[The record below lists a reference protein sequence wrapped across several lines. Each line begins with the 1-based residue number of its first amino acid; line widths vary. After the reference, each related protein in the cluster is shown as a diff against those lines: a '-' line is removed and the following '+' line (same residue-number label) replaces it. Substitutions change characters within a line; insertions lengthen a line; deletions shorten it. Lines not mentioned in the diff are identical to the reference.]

1 LTVSGVSTLN
11 GNVILGDAVGDVIT
25 VNGTTTFVGPVN
37 ATTQQSQNNTTLV
50 ATTAFVKTAIN
61 DLIGGALPALD
72 TLNELATA
80 LGNDANYATTITNS
94 LSLKAPLASPD
105 FTGEPTAPTASA
117 NQNDTAIATTAFVVG
132 QAASA
137 TPLGDGTAAVGS
149 SLRYARQ
156 DHVHPTDTSLAPK
169 ADPTFTGTVTVGA
182 SGIAFTDGAQTKQ
195 GVPSLTEIKPNI
207 TGNTTTTTLSSPL
220 TYRDTLVAIAGAFS
234 VTVDADSTNS
244 ILFPVGTT
252 LSFYQ
257 SVGTG
262 GASIVQGAGVT
273 LLATPGLI
281 FRDRYSSV
289 SITKVAANT
298 WLVFG
303 DLKAS

>member
-1 LTVSGVSTLN
+1 MP
-11 GNVILGDAVGDVIT
+11 IDFPAEPEVGDEYTYNSRTWTWSGEVWTPNRAQYTANRDIISD
-25 VNGTTTFVGPVN
+25 GDGYLIA
-37 ATTQQSQNNTTLV
+37 ATTS
-50 ATTAFVKTAIN
+50 ATEVGYLAGVTSSIQTQ
-61 DLIGGALPALD
+61 LD
-72 TLNELATA
+72 
-80 LGNDANYATTITNS
+80 D
-94 LSLKAPLASPD
+94 KAPLASPN

-156 DHVHPTDTSLAPK
+156 DHVHPTDTTLAPK
-169 ADPTFTGTVTVGA
+169 ANPTFTGTVTVGA

-195 GVPSLTEIKPNI
+195 GVPSLTEIKAAI
-207 TGNTTTTTLSSPL
+207 TSNVTTSTLPSPL
-220 TYRDTLVAIAGAFS
+220 TYRDTLAAVAGAFTI
-234 VTVDADSTNS
+234 TVDADTTNS
-244 ILFPVGTT
+244 ITFPVGTT

-257 SVGTG
+257 TVTAG
-262 GASIVQGAGVT
+262 GASIVAGAGVT
-273 LLATPGLI
+273 LLRTPGLV
-281 FRDRYSSV
+281 FRDLSSSV

-303 DLKAS
+303 DLKA